1 MFISS
6 DTLGQR
12 TAGTSNVNT
21 VDIGI
26 INTTF
31 HRLNINEDDLA
42 LSGVTVSN
50 NQYAIVSGKP
60 TFISKKIVVAS
71 PLKDVVSCSSIN
83 FNFNDYF
90 VFNNATTSIK
100 NLNVRFEENATNNAV
115 SIISNG
121 NYVVPTKNIVYST
134 TGLKTLTFEV
144 TFTDNTVITTYATIF
159 VNVDSG
165 STLRTTGTLC
175 TENLRD
181 KGVFPATAN
190 EISGTEAFTGYN
202 AGDLSFRGQMEYSV
216 FYSNNNYAKK
226 MLNPIIIV
234 DGFDPGDKRK
244 VKDCDCENDPTCF
257 SENKTVT
264 LNGLGQ
270 NPMFSVA
277 FNPISH
283 ESIEES
289 MNYDGVNAIGLP
301 EKINLMQELRTL
313 GYDVIVINLPNYE
326 ILHPTQPTKQV
337 FKPFPF
343 PGSFV
348 TVPNMVAVNG
358 GADYIER
365 NTLTLV
371 SFIKNYVKP
380 LQATA
385 GSTNGMVLIGPSMG
399 GQITRYALAYME
411 KKFAQTND
419 VTWKHNAR
427 LWVSVDSPHLG
438 GNIPVGAQANI
449 WFMADQLGNKS
460 AEDRYADL
468 NSVAGQQLSIS
479 NFEFARTSPAKNLI
493 GSPYFNTYFNNLN
506 TNGVAGSN
514 GYPVSNA
521 SFRKIAMVNGSMN
534 GTKQGQEGQSF
545 LHTKIYIRGLWPF
558 QSSTIT
564 LARFKDSFIS
574 GYDATGEVF
583 KGNGQNFNIGLDHW
597 IINHKRYTLT
607 VNNQDIRGSHDIV
620 PGGFLKLGQ
629 KLKTSIENG
638 ASDSGYR
645 SHTYM
650 EDFVPSNSF
659 ISTFSALGHLNPW
672 QNWSNPLN
680 TNLLC
685 PTNRQT
691 PFDGYF
697 GANTNTEHTTFTKES
712 ADWLKKEL
720 AGNKQTP
727 NFPIQENALSGDK
740 FICENQTKTYVI
752 ADQCKVPSPVI
763 YASNNGTLTNG
774 WSVEGNLVIVS
785 STPYSVSVQ
794 GSGNGAGKVVE
805 TFQNGQKI
813 ATDVWVGAPSFTFE
827 YTYYDIQPVK
837 STLCVVSAEPNM
849 TLEQQ
854 GVTSITFKN
863 STGTTIL
870 PKLGFNCTRTTRPM
884 CIEATV
890 TNACGVTK
898 YKYECEFFRQSSPTN
913 YYTVFPN
920 PAKNIVNIELRNKDN
935 QPIEKA
941 KITASLFNMMGV
953 LQSNITIKNN
963 MATIDV
969 SDMIRGLYL
978 LKIDIDGIV
987 ETHHISL
994 E

>member
-1 MFISS
+1 M
-6 DTLGQR
+6 
-12 TAGTSNVNT
+12 
-21 VDIGI
+21 
-26 INTTF
+26 
-31 HRLNINEDDLA
+31 
-42 LSGVTVSN
+42 
-50 NQYAIVSGKP
+50 
-60 TFISKKIVVAS
+60 AS
-71 PLKDVVSCSSIN
+71 PLKGVVSGSSIN

-100 NLNVRFEENATNNAV
+100 NLNVRFEENANNNAV

-144 TFTDNTVITTYATIF
+144 TFSDNTVITTYATIF

-165 STLRTTGTLC
+165 IALRTTGTLC

-181 KGVFPATAN
+181 KGVFPATAA

-216 FYSNNNYAKK
+216 FYSDNNYAKR

-244 VKDCDCENDPTCF
+244 VKDCDCENDPKCF
-257 SENKTVT
+257 SENITIT
-264 LNGLGQ
+264 FNGWGQ
-270 NPMFSVA
+270 NPMFTIA

-283 ESIEES
+283 ESIEDS
-289 MNYDGVNAIGLP
+289 MIYFDGSIDPITGLTN
-301 EKINLMQELRTL
+301 KANLMQELRTL
-313 GYDVIVINLPNYE
+313 GYDVIVVNLPNYE

-365 NTLTLV
+365 NALTLV

-419 VTWKHNAR
+419 VSWKHNSR

-438 GNIPVGAQANI
+438 ANIPVGAQANI
-449 WFMADQLGNKS
+449 WFMADPLGNSS
-460 AEDRYADL
+460 AEERYADL
-468 NSVAGQQLSIS
+468 NSVAGQQMSTT
-479 NFEFARTSPAKNLI
+479 NFEFARTSPARNLI
-493 GSPYFNTYFNNLN
+493 GSPYFNTYYSNLYS
-506 TNGVAGSN
+506 NGVAGSN

-521 SFRKIAMVNGSMN
+521 SFRKIAMVNGAMN
-534 GTKQGQEGQSF
+534 GTKQGQEGQTF
-545 LHTKIYIRGLWPF
+545 LKTKIYIRGLWPF

-564 LARFKDSFIS
+564 LARFQDAFMAGYGGS
-574 GYDATGEVF
+574 GVVF
-583 KGNGQNFNIGLDHW
+583 RGNGQNFDIGLSHW
-597 IINHKRYTLT
+597 TINHKRYTLS
-607 VNNQDIRGSHDIV
+607 VNNQDVRGSHDIV

-629 KLKTSIENG
+629 KLKTSIEDG
-638 ASDSGYR
+638 ASAAGFR
-645 SHTYM
+645 SHTYI
-650 EDFVPSNSF
+650 EDYVPSNNF
-659 ISTFSALGHLNPW
+659 ISSFSALGHLNPW

-685 PTNRQT
+685 QANRQT
-691 PFDGYF
+691 PFDGYY
-697 GANTNTEHTTFTKES
+697 GANTNSEHTTFTKES

-720 AGNKQTP
+720 AGNPQVP
-727 NFPIQENALSGDK
+727 YFPIQNNALTGNN
-740 FICENQTKTYVI
+740 FVCENQTTTFSI
-752 ADQCKVPSPVI
+752 ADICKVPSPVI
-763 YASNNGTLTNG
+763 YAANNGTLTNG
-774 WSVEGNLVIVS
+774 WSVEGNLVIAS
-785 STPYSVSVQ
+785 STPYSVTVQ
-794 GSGNGAGKVVE
+794 GSGNGSGKVIA

-813 ATDVWVGAPSFTFE
+813 VTDVWVGAPSFTFE

-837 STLCVVSAEPNM
+837 STLCVVSAEPNI

-854 GVTSITFKN
+854 GVTGISFKN
-863 STGTTIL
+863 SAGTITL
-870 PKLGFNCTRTTRPM
+870 PKLGFNCTRTTRPL

-890 TNACGVTK
+890 TNACGTAK
-898 YKYECEFFRQSSPTN
+898 FKYECEFF
-913 YYTVFPN
+913 
-920 PAKNIVNIELRNKDN
+920 
-935 QPIEKA
+935 
-941 KITASLFNMMGV
+941 
-953 LQSNITIKNN
+953 
-963 MATIDV
+963 
-969 SDMIRGLYL
+969 
-978 LKIDIDGIV
+978 
-987 ETHHISL
+987 
-994 E
+994 